1 MAQMGGYCKAYP
13 IERFRAFPEW
23 KEDLTKL
30 RMEKHR
36 EGRNEIEVQRSL
48 RENDFFYLQE
58 NFTVTDGVFID
69 ENIIF
74 DGVTPEWIDYCTNV
88 LKFEIPA
95 YQRKQ
100 AEQS

>member
-1 MAQMGGYCKAYP
+1 MAEMGGYCKAYP
-13 IERFRAFPEW
+13 IERFRAFSEW

-30 RMEKHR
+30 RIEKQKV
-36 EGRNEIEVQRSL
+36 GRNEVEVQRSL

-74 DGVTPEWIDYCTNV
+74 DSVTPEWIEYCKNI
-88 LKFEIPA
+88 LNFEVPA
-95 YQRKQ
+95 YQQRQ